1 MIANGTFQVKLTPQD
16 LEGQA
21 ENPLLGRFT
30 LDKEFQGDLVG
41 VSIGQMLSARTAVKD
56 SAGYVAIEQV
66 TGTLGGRAGSFV
78 FQHSSSMVRGEPQQ
92 SIQVVADSGT
102 GALEGLTG
110 SLTIQIAA
118 GVHSY
123 VFEYQL
129 PS

>member
-1 MIANGTFQVKLTPQD
+1 MTATGTFKVKLTPQD
-16 LEGQA
+16 PELQA
-21 ENPLLGRFT
+21 EYPMLGRFI

-41 VSIGQMLSARTAVKD
+41 VGKGQMLSTGTAVKN

-66 TGTLGGRAGSFV
+66 TGSLGERTGSFV

-110 SLTIQIAA
+110 SFTIQIAA

-123 VFEYQL
+123 IFEYQL